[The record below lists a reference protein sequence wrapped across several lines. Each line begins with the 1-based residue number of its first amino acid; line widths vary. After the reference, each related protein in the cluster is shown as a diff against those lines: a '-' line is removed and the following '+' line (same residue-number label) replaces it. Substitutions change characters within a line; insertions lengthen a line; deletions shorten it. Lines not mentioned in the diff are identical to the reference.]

1 VSGRLQGKLAVI
13 TGAGRGIGQAIA
25 RSFVAEGADV
35 ALAARTT
42 TQLEAVAAELD
53 AGEQR
58 VLVVPTDVTSDDSV
72 AALAAEVRAQLG
84 DPDVIVNN
92 AGAYAVDHFMNLPIS
107 EFQRLIDVNYLG
119 VVRVTQAFLPAMLA
133 ASAGSVVTVASTAG
147 KSGSPFQSPYNG
159 SKHAVVGLTRS
170 LGLELASRGVRVNAI
185 APGYVQTPLVD
196 QAVAGFAKVLQIPEE
211 QVVPA
216 LLQRVPM
223 RRLLQPE
230 EIAPL
235 AVYLASD
242 ESSGMT
248 GQTLTISGGLIVV

>member
-1 VSGRLQGKLAVI
+1 MSGRLEGKIAVI
-13 TGAGRGIGQAIA
+13 TGAGRGIGEAIA
-25 RSFVAEGADV
+25 RSFVAEGAEV

-42 TQLEAVAAELD
+42 GEIDAVAAELGRD
-53 AGEQR
+53 ARR
-58 VLVVPTDVTSDDSV
+58 VIAVPTDVTSDESV
-72 AALAAEVRAQLG
+72 AAMAAEVRAQLG
-84 DPDVIVNN
+84 DPDVLVNN

-133 ASAGSVVTVASTAG
+133 AGAGSVVTVASTAG
-147 KSGSPFQSPYNG
+147 KNGSAFQSPYNG

-170 LGLELASRGVRVNAI
+170 LGLEFASRGVRLNAI
-185 APGYVQTPLVD
+185 APGFVQTPLVD
-196 QAVAGFAKVLQIPEE
+196 QAVAGFAEVLGVPEQ

-223 RRLLQPE
+223 GRLLQPE

>member
-1 VSGRLQGKLAVI
+1 MV
-13 TGAGRGIGQAIA
+13 TGAGRGIGEAIA
-25 RSFVAEGADV
+25 RAFVAEGADV

-42 TQLEAVAAELD
+42 AEIDLLAEQLG
-53 AGEQR
+53 GEGPR
-58 VLVVPTDVTSDDSV
+58 VIAVPTDVTSNASV
-72 AALAAEVRAQLG
+72 AAMADRVRDELG
-84 DPDVIVNN
+84 HPDVVVNN
-92 AGAYAVDHFMNLPIS
+92 AGAYAVDHFLNLPVG
-107 EFQRLIDVNYLG
+107 EFQRLLDVNYLG
-119 VVRVTQAFLPAMLA
+119 VVRVTQAFLPAMLEA
-133 ASAGSVVTVASTAG
+133 GAGSIITVASTAG
-147 KSGSPFQSPYNG
+147 KNGSPFQTPYNG

-196 QAVAGFAKVLQIPEE
+196 QAVAGFAKVLGVPQQ

-223 RRLLQPE
+223 GRLLQPE

-235 AVYLASD
+235 AVYLASE

-248 GQTLTISGGLIVV
+248 GQTLTVSGGLIVV